1 MQEKSLIKKNILEY
15 LEIKG
20 ITKYK
25 FYQQTGITRGVL
37 DQNNGMSEENTARII
52 AYFKDINP
60 IWLLTGQ
67 GEMILGSSDLEE
79 SNSIKKRIFD
89 YINYKRANRIKLLSN
104 TGISDGVLY
113 KNKAITEEN
122 LLKFF
127 DCYKDVNPEWILT
140 GTGEMLSESKYS
152 EIETIPVRVAESSYE
167 QYNTDK
173 DEIIKQLKERLIDKE
188 EVIVMLRE
196 EVKRLKSMLDI
207 DSGGQTKSA

>member
-20 ITKYK
+20 LTKYK

-67 GEMILGSSDLEE
+67 GEMIL
-79 SNSIKKRIFD
+79 SNSYPIPK
-89 YINYKRANRIKLLSN
+89 
-104 TGISDGVLY
+104 
-113 KNKAITEEN
+113 
-122 LLKFF
+122 
-127 DCYKDVNPEWILT
+127 
-140 GTGEMLSESKYS
+140 ES
-152 EIETIPVRVAESSYE
+152 IPDIVAERPFQAYE
-167 QYNTDK
+167 SDK
-173 DEIIKQLKERLIDKE
+173 DEVIKQLKERLIDKE
-188 EVIVMLRE
+188 EVIILLRS
-196 EVKRLKSMLDI
+196 EVKRLKSLLDI